1 MTLGFSQEIKGV
13 KNFFPEKIIA
23 SLELPEYKKFTLHD
37 FLAEVNEPSEE
48 QFLQGSC
55 NPLFDHK
62 PKIHTIRAGVGRWR
76 AGMDIHMV
84 INNRTSNRFQFAPT
98 IKCKCVQKIEFRWY
112 ESTDLQDP
120 ALVGCV
126 YNPRENV
133 FCYLAIDG
141 IQLSH
146 NDFSALAI
154 NDGFD
159 SVDGFFAYFDKDFTG
174 TLIHW
179 TDLKY

>member
-13 KNFFPEKIIA
+13 KNFFVSKIWMGLLIDDKLKQYEYYWDRHVY
-23 SLELPEYKKFTLHD
+23 SLGKPFD
-37 FLAEVNEPSEE
+37 
-48 QFLQGSC
+48 
-55 NPLFDHK
+55 NPDDPIK
-62 PKIHTIRAGVGRWR
+62 PKLHTIRQGLGRWR

-98 IKCKCVQKIEFRWY
+98 IKCKSVQDIQIKNVNHL
-112 ESTDLQDP
+112 SQHDP
-120 ALVGCV
+120 MVSVVVEHKSSMGFFLMAYQVT
-126 YNPRENV
+126 
-133 FCYLAIDG
+133 IDNKT
-141 IQLSH
+141 INADTVKS
-146 NDFSALAI
+146 LAI

-159 SVDGFFAYFDKDFTG
+159 SVAAFFDYFNKNFTG